1 MTTTDNRVTLT
12 LGHYRARSGTHNCDA
27 KQGKMV
33 AYQQPN
39 HKNLKCEQ
47 APTHNEVQVEF
58 NVIPGRTLRI
68 NAVRLAHSYG
78 LLVTNQTRD
87 I

>member
-1 MTTTDNRVTLT
+1 MPSPIL
-12 LGHYRARSGTHNCDA
+12 SGE
-27 KQGKMV
+27 K
-33 AYQQPN
+33 
-39 HKNLKCEQ
+39 KNLKCEQ

-78 LLVTNQTRD
+78 LLVTNQTWD
-87 I
+87 ILKILYFLNVSTRFSAVAETLFNRHEQSS